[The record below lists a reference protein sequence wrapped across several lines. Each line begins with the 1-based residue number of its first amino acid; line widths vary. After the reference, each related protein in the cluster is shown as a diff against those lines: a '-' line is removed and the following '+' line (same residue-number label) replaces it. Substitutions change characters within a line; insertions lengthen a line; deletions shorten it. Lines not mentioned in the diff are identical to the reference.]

1 MTKPKISFLAFFL
14 LWAELQGWK
23 VPLFHVQVCVFLEV
37 FYLKGRTG
45 LLMLP
50 RGHSKSSILDV
61 FNAWVIYCWP
71 HTQILH
77 QGTTDSDAYKCSK
90 GTRDVLEKHPLCIDN
105 HNVSIRQGEIERW
118 FVNGTLDVRYGTMLA
133 KGILSGV
140 TGHRAHFIQ
149 NDDVET
155 PQTTANPEQR
165 EKLPKKLS
173 EQTHIAIP
181 GAKKLWIGTPHT
193 HDSLYEKIKK
203 QRKVDKLILKMFEH
217 EKRFEDTQKGQ
228 KVLLDFEPVH
238 GFSGIGVGAKYLHK
252 GEHYEC
258 RKLKN
263 VWEITFLESNYIVDF
278 YSEGLWE
285 ERFTPEEMEF
295 RREECKTLNEWDSQ
309 YQMHAKPI
317 GDVRLDPDKILAY
330 DCEPVLKRA
339 NGEYFM
345 MLGERRIVGMS
356 AKWDPSSGKLKSDIS
371 STALVLHDDLGNK
384 YWHRSI
390 ALTGPD
396 IITNENGEIIGGQVW
411 QLCDLIEE
419 FHIPK
424 IVIETNG
431 IGGFAGSSLKAALK
445 KRKLRCGVEERH
457 ASQNKN
463 KRILESFEGPLMSG
477 LLWAHISV
485 LVVANPDGSE
495 EDAPAAKQMREWNP
509 AVANQPDDYMDSAAG
524 AIVDQPERVGKI
536 HRNNEVNESPN
547 WRGNSG
553 VVEATLDF
561 EN

>member
-1 MTKPKISFLAFFL
+1 MIKPKISFLAFFL

-23 VPLFHVQVCVFLEV
+23 VPNFHIQVCIFLEK
-37 FYLKGRTG
+37 FYLNGRTA
-45 LLMLP
+45 LLMMP
-50 RGHSKSSILDV
+50 RGHSKSSMLDV

-71 HTQILH
+71 ETQILH

-90 GTRDVLEKHPLCIDN
+90 GTRDVLSRHPLCMSN
-105 HNVSIRQGEIERW
+105 PNVAIRQGEIERW
-118 FVNGTLDVRYGTMLA
+118 FVNGTNDVRYGTMLA

-193 HDSLYEKIKK
+193 YDSLYEKIKK
-203 QRKVDKLILKMFEH
+203 QKRVSTFILKMFEH
-217 EKRFEDTQKGQ
+217 ERRVENGEKGQ
-228 KVLLDFEPVH
+228 KIILDFEPIH
-238 GFSGIGVGAKYLHK
+238 SFAGIGVGSKYLEK
-252 GEHYEC
+252 GTHYLC
-258 RKLKN
+258 KQKTAKT
-263 VWEITFLESNYIVDF
+263 WEVTLLESHYLIDF
-278 YSEGLWE
+278 YSKGIWE
-285 ERFTPEEMEF
+285 ERFTPAEMEI

-330 DCEPVLKRA
+330 DCEPHLRRA
-339 NGEYFM
+339 NGEIIL
-345 MLGERRIVGMS
+345 MLGERQMVGAS
-356 AKWDPSSGKLKSDIS
+356 LKWDPSSGKLKSDVS
-371 STALVLHDDLGNK
+371 SVALFFHDSLGNK

-396 IITNENGEIIGGQVW
+396 VITDDAGNIVGGQVW
-411 QLCDLIEE
+411 QLCDLIQE
-419 FHIPK
+419 FNVPR
-424 IVIETNG
+424 IVLETNG
-431 IGGFAGSSLKAALK
+431 IGGFAASSLKGALK
-445 KRKLRCGVEERH
+445 KRGIQCGVTEQH

-463 KRILESFEGPLMSG
+463 KRILEAMEGPLTSG

-485 LVVANPDGSE
+485 L
-495 EDAPAAKQMREWNP
+495 EDEKGEDSPQVKQMREWNP
-509 AVANQPDDYMDSAAG
+509 ALSNQPDDFLDSAAG
-524 AIVDQPERVGKI
+524 AIVEQPERIGKI
-536 HRNNEVNESPN
+536 HNKNAVKEAVN
-547 WRGNSG
+547 WRTNGG
-553 VVEATLDF
+553 VYEATVDF
-561 EN
+561 D

>member
-23 VPLFHVQVCVFLEV
+23 VPLFHVAVCIFLEK
-37 FYLKGRTG
+37 FYLTGRTG

-61 FNAWVIYCWP
+61 FNAWVIYCYP
-71 HTQILH
+71 STQILH
-77 QGTTDSDAYKCSK
+77 QGTTDADAYKCSK
-90 GTRDVLEKHPLCIDN
+90 GTRDVLERHPLCIG
-105 HNVSIRQGEIERW
+105 NVSVKIRQGEVERW
-118 FVNGTLDVRYGTMLA
+118 FVNGTPDVRYGTMLA

-181 GAKKLWIGTPHT
+181 GSKKLWIGTPHT

-217 EKRFEDTQKGQ
+217 EKRFEDTKEGQ

-238 GFSGIGVGAKYLHK
+238 AFSGIGVGAKYLRD

-258 RKLKN
+258 EKLKN
-263 VWEITFLESNYIVDF
+263 VWQITFLESNYIVDF
-278 YSEGLWE
+278 YSKGIWE
-285 ERFTPEEMEF
+285 DRFTPEEMEF

-317 GDVRLDPDKILAY
+317 GDVRLDPDKMHAY

-339 NGEYFM
+339 NREVIL
-345 MLGERRIVGMS
+345 MLGERRIVG
-356 AKWDPSSGKLKSDIS
+356 ATFRWDPSSGKLKSDIS
-371 STALVLHDDLGNK
+371 STALVFHDDIGNK

-390 ALTGPD
+390 ALK
-396 IITNENGEIIGGQVW
+396 GEVIETDADGRVIGGQVW
-411 QLCDLIEE
+411 QLCNIIKE
-419 FHIPK
+419 FHLSK
-424 IVIETNG
+424 VTIETNG
-431 IGGFAGSSLKAALK
+431 IGNFAPAALKAALK
-445 KRKLRCGVEERH
+445 TRGIRCGVTEQH
-457 ASQNKN
+457 STKSKN
-463 KRILESFEGPLMSG
+463 KRILDGIEGPLISG
-477 LLWAHISV
+477 LLWAHVSV
-485 LVVANPDGSE
+485 L
-495 EDAPAAKQMREWNP
+495 EDENGEDSAQVKQMREFNP
-509 AVANQPDDYMDSAAG
+509 AITDQPDDYLDSLAG
-524 AIVDQPERVGKI
+524 AIVEAPERVGKSL
-536 HRNNEVNESPN
+536 NQTDYEETPN
-547 WRGNSG
+547 WRTNGG
-553 VVEATLDF
+553 VHEAALDF

>member
-23 VPLFHVQVCVFLEV
+23 VPGFHVLVCVFLEN

-71 HTQILH
+71 NTQILH
-77 QGTTDSDAYKCSK
+77 QGTTDADAYKCSK
-90 GTRDVLEKHPLCIDN
+90 GTRDVLERHPLCLNNPAVGIK
-105 HNVSIRQGEIERW
+105 QGEIERW
-118 FVNGTLDVRYGTMLA
+118 FVNGTPDVRYGTMLA

-181 GAKKLWIGTPHT
+181 GAKRLWIGTPHT

-203 QRKVDKLILKMFEH
+203 QRKVDKLILKMFEN
-217 EKRFEDTQKGQ
+217 EKRIEDSKTGQ
-228 KVLLDFEPVH
+228 KVILDFEPIH
-238 GFSGIGVGAKYLHK
+238 AFSGIGVGSKYLRE
-252 GEHYEC
+252 GEHYSC
-258 RKLKN
+258 KKLN
-263 VWEITFLESNYIVDF
+263 NAWEITFLESNYIVDF
-278 YSEGLWE
+278 YSKGLWE

-317 GDVRLDPDKILAY
+317 GDVRLDPDKIEAY
-330 DCEPVLKRA
+330 DCEPVLRRA
-339 NGEYFM
+339 NGQYVL
-345 MLGERRIVGMS
+345 MLGEIRIVGAS
-356 AKWDPSSGKLKSDIS
+356 LKWDPSSGKLKSDVS
-371 STALVLHDDLGNK
+371 SVALFFHDDYGNK
-384 YWHRSI
+384 YWHRAL

-396 IITNENGEIIGGQVW
+396 VETNENGDIVGGQVW
-411 QLCDLIEE
+411 QLCDLVEE
-419 FHIPK
+419 FNITK
-424 IVIETNG
+424 VVIETNG
-431 IGGFAGSSLKAALK
+431 IGGFAPSSLKGALK
-445 KRKLRCGVEERH
+445 KRKLQCGVEEQH

-463 KRILESFEGPLMSG
+463 KRILEAIEGPLMSG
-477 LLWAHISV
+477 LLWAHMSV
-485 LVVANPDGSE
+485 LVHKTLSGEE
-495 EDAPAAKQMREWNP
+495 EDSAVAKQMREWNP
-509 AVANQPDDYMDSAAG
+509 AISSQPDDYLDSAAG
-524 AIVDQPERVGKI
+524 AIVSQPERVGKI
-536 HRNNEVNESPN
+536 HRTNMPNERPN
-547 WRGNSG
+547 WRSDSG
-553 VVEATLDF
+553 QIEAALDF
-561 EN
+561 D